1 MHHLVYTSST
11 TVLLTEAGLH
21 RSLGQWQAANAY
33 AGITGVL
40 LYSEGDI
47 MQVLEGEAERV
58 QALFATIAGDGRH
71 RDVTKLADG
80 PVDQRVF
87 ADWSMRFRSVPSA
100 DFKRFLKPSPSTS
113 ASATRLLLLLQA
125 FMSQE
130 GMA

>member
-11 TVLLTEAGLH
+11 TVLLTEADLH
-21 RSLGQWQAANAY
+21 RSLSQWQAANAH

-47 MQVLEGEAERV
+47 MQVLEGEVDRV
-58 QALFATIAGDGRH
+58 QALFATIAGDVRH

-80 PVDQRVF
+80 PVDERTF

-100 DFKRFLKPSPSTS
+100 DFKRFLEPSPSAS
-113 ASATRLLLLLQA
+113 ASATRLLLQA
-125 FMSQE
+125 FVNQ
-130 GMA
+130 

>member
-11 TVLLTEAGLH
+11 TVLLTEADLH
-21 RSLGQWQAANAY
+21 RSLSQWQAANAH

-47 MQVLEGEAERV
+47 MQVLEGEVDRV
-58 QALFATIAGDGRH
+58 RALFATIAGDVRH

-80 PVDQRVF
+80 PVDERTF

-100 DFKRFLKPSPSTS
+100 DFKRFLEPSPSAS

-125 FMSQE
+125 FVNQ
-130 GMA
+130 